1 MVSKKN
7 IFLLKGV
14 TGSGKTEV
22 YMRMVEEVLEKNQS
36 AIVLVPEISLTPQMI
51 ERFKGR
57 FGKNV
62 ALFHSKLSDGERFDE
77 WFRVKEGKAKLVV
90 GARSAIFLPVKN
102 LGLIIIDEEHEN
114 TYKSDQNPKYQT
126 KEVAEFLSEQK
137 GCRVVLGSATPT
149 IESYYRALIGELD
162 LLELNS
168 RVDGK
173 AMPPMEVIDMRNEL
187 RSGNISLFSRELFKE
202 IQEKLSKGEQIIL
215 FLNRR
220 GFSTFVSCR
229 SCGYVFKCE
238 ECDISMTYHRS
249 GLLVCHYCGKTKRAP
264 QKCPKC
270 DSKYV
275 KFFGAGTQRVEEEVK
290 KYFKDARVLRMDVDT
305 TRSKDSYENIYNT
318 FKERFEG
325 YPIRVEVLSRFK
337 TPKQQKQIIEDA
349 KKGLVDVLIGTHRII
364 SKDINMPNLG
374 LVVIDEEQRF
384 GVKHKES
391 LKKIK
396 STVDVLTLSATPIP
410 RTLHMSLSGIR
421 DMSVIEEPPQE
432 RHPVITYVTEAKESI
447 IQDEIERELGRGG
460 QVFFVYNRVERIE
473 EMASMIQRL
482 VPDAKVA
489 IAHGRMT
496 SKDLENII
504 LGFLNKEFNVLVCT
518 TIIETGMDI
527 SNANTMIVYDA
538 DKMGLAQLYQ
548 LRGRVGRSTRQGYAY
563 LMYEKDKSLSEIA
576 EKRLKAIREFTEFGS
591 GFKIAMRDLEIRGAG
606 NILGSQ
612 QHGHMAVIGYD
623 LYVKMLNEAIKKVK
637 GEVVSEDID
646 VEIDLSVNAYIPDNY
661 ITDELIKIE
670 MYKKIASIESKE
682 DMYEVQEELEDR
694 FSDIPKSVETL
705 LKIAYIKTLCK
716 KLKIEKVRQIK
727 DEILLNPLTRYKTK
741 EKIGYNIVNELEE
754 LLENMCNL
762 KSN

>member
-1 MVSKKN
+1 MNLYAEIILNSEALEIDRPFTYKVPVELEEKVQVGQIVKVPFGMGNKTSEGFVLSIKEENEVNISFRVKKVSSIVTAQPIINEDDINLINFLREKYLCKYIDAFRLLIPVGIMKGAKSKSKKVIVFKSDDLSCIQKPEGYIDIINFLRENSGKYTKSELINVNSISQYKLNKLIEKGLLVVEEETVFRYNNRTYN
-7 IFLLKGV
+7 IDYEKELTFEQKYVLDEYNNSDNNLFLLKGV

-149 IESYYRALIGELD
+149 IETYYRALTGDLK

-173 AMPPMEVIDMRNEL
+173 AMPPMKIVDMRNEL
-187 RSGNISLFSRELFKE
+187 RSGNISLFSRELFRDM
-202 IQEKLSKGEQIIL
+202 QEKLSKGEQIIL

-275 KFFGAGTQRVEEEVK
+275 KFFGAGTERVEEEVK

-305 TRSKDSYENIYNT
+305 TRGKDSYEKIYNT
-318 FKERFEG
+318 FKEG
-325 YPIRVEVLSRFK
+325 KADI
-337 TPKQQKQIIEDA
+337 
-349 KKGLVDVLIGTHRII
+349 LIGTQMI
-364 SKDINMPNLG
+364 SKGLDFKNVTLVGILAADMSINIPDYRAAERTFQIITQVAGRAGRGENQG
-374 LVVIDEEQRF
+374 KVVIQTYTPEHYSLEYAVNYDYEGFYEKEFTVRALIRYPPFGKILLINGISKKEELLKNF
-384 GVKHKES
+384 MHKIFNMIKPLAEKEVEVDILGPIPCLVAKVKENYRWQIVIKGEFES
-391 LKKIK
+391 EFAKKIK
-396 STVDVLTLSATPIP
+396 ELL
-410 RTLHMSLSGIR
+410 
-421 DMSVIEEPPQE
+421 
-432 RHPVITYVTEAKESI
+432 Y
-447 IQDEIERELGRGG
+447 DENKN
-460 QVFFVYNRVERIE
+460 VYNDIRI
-473 EMASMIQRL
+473 S
-482 VPDAKVA
+482 
-489 IAHGRMT
+489 
-496 SKDLENII
+496 
-504 LGFLNKEFNVLVCT
+504 
-518 TIIETGMDI
+518 MDI
-527 SNANTMIVYDA
+527 
-538 DKMGLAQLYQ
+538 
-548 LRGRVGRSTRQGYAY
+548 
-563 LMYEKDKSLSEIA
+563 
-576 EKRLKAIREFTEFGS
+576 
-591 GFKIAMRDLEIRGAG
+591 
-606 NILGSQ
+606 
-612 QHGHMAVIGYD
+612 
-623 LYVKMLNEAIKKVK
+623 
-637 GEVVSEDID
+637 
-646 VEIDLSVNAYIPDNY
+646 
-661 ITDELIKIE
+661 
-670 MYKKIASIESKE
+670 
-682 DMYEVQEELEDR
+682 
-694 FSDIPKSVETL
+694 
-705 LKIAYIKTLCK
+705 
-716 KLKIEKVRQIK
+716 
-727 DEILLNPLTRYKTK
+727 NP
-741 EKIGYNIVNELEE
+741 N
-754 LLENMCNL
+754 NL
-762 KSN
+762 F

>member
-1 MVSKKN
+1 MNLYAEIILNSEALEIDRPFTYKIPLEFQEKVQVGQIVKVPFGMGNKTSEGFVLAIKQEDEVDINFRVKKISAIITNEPVIDLNDIELINFLREKYLCKYIDAFRLLIPVGIMKGAKSKSKKVIVFKNDDLSCMQKPEGYIDIIKFLRENSGKYTKGELIN
-7 IFLLKGV
+7 INSISQYKLNKLIEKGLLAVEEETVFRYNNRAYNVDYEKKLTLEQKYVLDTYNSSQNNLFLLKGV

-318 FKERFEG
+318 FKEG
-325 YPIRVEVLSRFK
+325 KADILIGTQMISKGLDFK
-337 TPKQQKQIIEDA
+337 NVTLVGILAADMSINIPDYRAAERTFQIITQVAGRAGRGQKQGKVVIQTYTPEHYSLEYAVNYDYEGFYEKEFTVRALMKYPPFGKILLINGISKKEDLL
-349 KKGLVDVLIGTHRII
+349 KNFMHKISNVIKPLVEKEVDVDVLGPIPCLV
-364 SKDINMPNLG
+364 SKVKENYRWQI
-374 LVVIDEEQRF
+374 VVKGEFNSEF
-384 GVKHKES
+384 A
-391 LKKIK
+391 KKIK
-396 STVDVLTLSATPIP
+396 ELL
-410 RTLHMSLSGIR
+410 
-421 DMSVIEEPPQE
+421 
-432 RHPVITYVTEAKESI
+432 Y
-447 IQDEIERELGRGG
+447 DENKN
-460 QVFFVYNRVERIE
+460 VYNDIRI
-473 EMASMIQRL
+473 S
-482 VPDAKVA
+482 
-489 IAHGRMT
+489 
-496 SKDLENII
+496 
-504 LGFLNKEFNVLVCT
+504 
-518 TIIETGMDI
+518 MDI
-527 SNANTMIVYDA
+527 
-538 DKMGLAQLYQ
+538 
-548 LRGRVGRSTRQGYAY
+548 
-563 LMYEKDKSLSEIA
+563 
-576 EKRLKAIREFTEFGS
+576 
-591 GFKIAMRDLEIRGAG
+591 
-606 NILGSQ
+606 
-612 QHGHMAVIGYD
+612 
-623 LYVKMLNEAIKKVK
+623 
-637 GEVVSEDID
+637 
-646 VEIDLSVNAYIPDNY
+646 
-661 ITDELIKIE
+661 
-670 MYKKIASIESKE
+670 
-682 DMYEVQEELEDR
+682 
-694 FSDIPKSVETL
+694 
-705 LKIAYIKTLCK
+705 
-716 KLKIEKVRQIK
+716 
-727 DEILLNPLTRYKTK
+727 NP
-741 EKIGYNIVNELEE
+741 N
-754 LLENMCNL
+754 NL
-762 KSN
+762 F